1 MEKLL
6 SIVIPVFN
14 TDLYLKECLDS
25 IINQTYSNIE
35 IICVDDCSPDNS
47 AEIIKEYAAKDNR
60 IKYIRHTENKFQG
73 GARNT
78 GIQAANG
85 KYITFVDSDDY
96 LLDMDCYK
104 NAVDNLEKY
113 GADISIF
120 SFAEDY
126 GNKKTNHSLSK
137 SVKGLCR
144 LNSTNFTKVLC
155 VPWNKI
161 FKLDDIK
168 KHNLTF
174 PEKLKFEDEAF
185 WYKYVAA
192 VEPKAYVENKYYYAY
207 RIRSGSTMDT
217 RDKYIY
223 HYLDITLDI
232 ISYLQ
237 STGKE
242 NYYGSALLNLLYSPA
257 VSDEIYNLSEEDRKT
272 AADKFYKCINF
283 AGQNIKDINERVGA
297 RVYAYFIEN
306 KFIREKYIEEIK
318 KLSKI
323 KYKILKPNLF
333 FYKLKREINRII
345 LQIKNR

>member
-1 MEKLL
+1 MDKPVL
-6 SIVIPVFN
+6 SVIIPVYN
-14 TDLYLKECLDS
+14 VEEYIKECLES
-25 IINQTYSNIE
+25 ILNQTLKNIE
-35 IICVDDCSPDNS
+35 VICIDDCSPDKS
-47 AEIIKEYAAKDNR
+47 ADIIKEYAANDNR
-60 IKYIRHTENKFQG
+60 VKYIKHTENKFQG

-78 GIQAANG
+78 GIQAAAG

-96 LLDMDCYK
+96 LFDMGCYK
-104 NAVDNLEKY
+104 NAVDNIEKY

-192 VEPKAYVENKYYYAY
+192 VEPKAYVDNKYCYAY

-223 HYLDITLDI
+223 DYLDILLNI
-232 ISYLQ
+232 HEYLVKIN
-237 STGKE
+237 KE
-242 NYYGSALLNLLYSPA
+242 KYYGAQLANLLYSPA
-257 VSDEIYNLSEEDRKT
+257 KSDMIFKLSNDELNIIS
-272 AADKFYKCINF
+272 DKFAECITKLGLTSAEINQK
-283 AGQNIKDINERVGA
+283 AGC
-297 RVYAYFIEN
+297 RVYAYFIKN
-306 KFIREKYIEEIK
+306 NVMRKHYIENTENLK
-318 KLSKI
+318 KV
-323 KYKILKPNLF
+323 KYQILKPNILL
-333 FYKLKREINRII
+333 YKIKREIKRIFK
-345 LQIKNR
+345 KN

>member
-14 TDLYLKECLDS
+14 TDLYLKECLES

-47 AEIIKEYAAKDNR
+47 ADIIKEYVAQDNR
-60 IKYIRHTENKFQG
+60 IKYIKHTENKFQG

-78 GIQAANG
+78 GIQAASG
-85 KYITFVDSDDY
+85 AYVTFVDSDDY

-104 NAVDNLEKY
+104 NAVSNLEKY
-113 GADISIF
+113 NADISIF
-120 SFAEDY
+120 SFAEE
-126 GNKKTNHSLSK
+126 KKGQKFNYKLSS
-137 SVKGLCR
+137 SVLGVKNLD
-144 LNSTNFTKVLC
+144 SSNFTKVHC
-155 VPWNKI
+155 SPCNKI
-161 FKLDDIK
+161 YKLDDIK
-168 KHNLTF
+168 KHKLYF

-192 VEPKAYVENKYYYAY
+192 VEPKAYVENKYSYAY

-223 HYLDITLDI
+223 DYLDITLDI
-232 ISYLQ
+232 INYLK

-242 NYYGSALLNLLYSPA
+242 NYYNSALLNLLYSPA
-257 VSDEIYNLSEEDRKT
+257 VSDEIYNLSEENRKLT
-272 AADKFYKCINF
+272 ADKFYQCIKFTGVNKEEI
-283 AGQNIKDINERVGA
+283 GEKIGI

-323 KYKILKPNLF
+323 KYKILKPNIF

-345 LQIKNR
+345 MQIKNK

>member
-1 MEKLL
+1 MQKL
-6 SIVIPVFN
+6 SVIIPVYN
-14 TDLYLKECLDS
+14 TAVYLKECLES
-25 IINQTYSNIE
+25 IINQTYADLE

-60 IKYIRHTENKFQG
+60 IKYIKHMDNKFQG

-78 GIQAANG
+78 GIQAVSG

-104 NAVDNLEKY
+104 NAVSNLEKY
-113 GADISIF
+113 NADISIF
-120 SFAEDY
+120 AFAEDY
-126 GNKKTNHSLSK
+126 GNRRTNHSLSK
-137 SVKGLCR
+137 SVNGLCR
-144 LNSTNFTKVLC
+144 LNSSNFTKVLC

-168 KHNLTF
+168 KHKLYF

-192 VEPKAYVENKYYYAY
+192 VEPKAYVENKYCYAY

-217 RDKYIY
+217 RNKYIY
-223 HYLDITLDI
+223 NYLDITLDI
-232 ISYLQ
+232 INYLK

-242 NYYGSALLNLLYSPA
+242 NYYNSALLNLLYSPA
-257 VSDEIYNLSEEDRKT
+257 VSDEIYNLSEEDRKIT
-272 AADKFYKCINF
+272 ADKFYQCINF
-283 AGQNIKDINERVGA
+283 AGQNVEDINERIGA

-306 KFIREKYIEEIK
+306 KFIREKYLEEIK

-345 LQIKNR
+345 MQIKNK